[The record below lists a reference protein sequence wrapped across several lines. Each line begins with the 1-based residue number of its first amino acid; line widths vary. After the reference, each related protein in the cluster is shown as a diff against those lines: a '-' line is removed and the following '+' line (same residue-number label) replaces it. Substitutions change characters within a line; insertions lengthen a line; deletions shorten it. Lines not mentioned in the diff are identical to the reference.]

1 MQDGQVKVVDGHH
14 LQQPVIDVLCS
25 IFSVPGPGATRIALI
40 MHNIKAFSVKYY
52 SVSIICNLLS
62 FNLLLLTLWRA
73 RAVVLHV
80 DRVGGGVMDAS
91 CAALFYGV
99 AALVKTE

>member
-1 MQDGQVKVVDGHH
+1 M
-14 LQQPVIDVLCS
+14 LL
-25 IFSVPGPGATRIALI
+25 
-40 MHNIKAFSVKYY
+40 

-91 CAALFYGV
+91 CVALFYG
-99 AALVKTE
+99 AAVVPL